1 MSSAWA
7 ALRKQEASIEVK
19 EPTMVSEIME
29 TDPYYFVALDESNE
43 VIAEGEL
50 PTFKLRLPIEYLDRP
65 YKSISRDKTTLVAV
79 IHF

>member
-7 ALRKQEASIEVK
+7 ALRKQETPVEVK
-19 EPTMVSEIME
+19 EPTTVSEIME

-43 VIAEGEL
+43 DIAEGEL
-50 PTFKLRLPIEYLDRP
+50 PTFKLRLPNEYLDRP